1 MRHFPD
7 VEITTNVAEKSSS
20 TLLHTQ
26 SVTSTSELL
35 SDKSE
40 SAGVMEHDLCHYYF
54 DTKLLQTLGR

>member
-1 MRHFPD
+1 LMRHFPD

-26 SVTSTSELL
+26 IVTITSELL

-40 SAGVMEHDLCHYYF
+40 SAE
-54 DTKLLQTLGR
+54 